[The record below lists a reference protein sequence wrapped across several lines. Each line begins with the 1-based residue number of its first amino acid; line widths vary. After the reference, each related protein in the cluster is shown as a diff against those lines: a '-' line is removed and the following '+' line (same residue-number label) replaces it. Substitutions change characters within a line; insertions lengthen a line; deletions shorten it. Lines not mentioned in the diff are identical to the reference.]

1 MPSYTIEIPGKGS
14 YTVDSPTDLTD
25 YQAYRAVQKQ
35 IAADDIALQQHRAKT
50 GFIPAVKAGARQFV
64 AGAEEALGFKEAA
77 EEQRQKAAATFEP
90 TTEEDIALAK
100 EKGIFPTVGAYLSEK
115 SQSL

>member
-35 IAADDIALQQHRAKT
+35 IAADDLALQQHQTKT

-64 AGAEEALGFKEAA
+64 AGCK
-77 EEQRQKAAATFEP
+77 RKR
-90 TTEEDIALAK
+90 
-100 EKGIFPTVGAYLSEK
+100 YLSYSWCLPLSK
-115 SQSL
+115 SYRAFRWYCRSIRSSYCSRYSCA